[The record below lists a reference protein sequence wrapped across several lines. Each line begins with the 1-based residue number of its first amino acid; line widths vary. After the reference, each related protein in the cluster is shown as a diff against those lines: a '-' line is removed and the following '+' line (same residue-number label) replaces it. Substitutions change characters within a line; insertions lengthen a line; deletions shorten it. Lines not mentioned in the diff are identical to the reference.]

1 MLFSQIPLSILPLPM
16 LLLDAEARVQQSNL
30 LAQEALCQSD
40 RQLVGRHLSEVFA
53 PAGEIERLLSLL
65 SPYSGGVS
73 DHQLCMQNGGM
84 PISLHLGMHDGG
96 MHDSG
101 MRGNGFQESGAYE
114 NDAHEIGMTAIF
126 VPEAHRSEV
135 ERHARRHE
143 MAEAVARIALEM
155 AHEVKNPLAALRG
168 ASQWLSEQEMHADA
182 REAVGQIIGG
192 VDRIRDR
199 IDAFLQVGPRASVQ
213 MEMTNL
219 HALIQ
224 DIIPKQGQYPEGIYI
239 SRVFD
244 PSLPEIA
251 AHPAR
256 LRQAFENLWQNAL
269 EAAASKIEWQTRMAP
284 LVHLPGHHGKVVEVS
299 ITNDGAM
306 IPEALQDRLF
316 EPYVTGKERGNGL
329 GLAQVERVM
338 LEHGGRINVKSEN
351 GRTTM
356 TLHLPVKNAPERQEK
371 RA

>member
-1 MLFSQIPLSILPLPM
+1 LLFDQIPLSILPLPM
-16 LLLDAEARVQQSNL
+16 LLLDDQARVLQANL
-30 LAQEALCQSD
+30 LAQEALCKSN
-40 RQLVGRHLSEVFA
+40 RQLAGHHLADVFT

-73 DHQLCMQNGGM
+73 DHQLCMKDGGM
-84 PISLHLGMHDGG
+84 PVSLHLGMHENSMHESG
-96 MHDSG
+96 MH
-101 MRGNGFQESGAYE
+101 ET
-114 NDAHEIGMTAIF
+114 GMTAIF
-126 VPEAHRSEV
+126 VPEAQRSEV

-168 ASQWLSEQEMHADA
+168 ASQWLSEQDMNADA
-182 REAVGQIIGG
+182 KEAVGQMISG

-224 DIIPKQGQYPEGIYI
+224 DIIPNREGQYSEGIYI

-244 PSLPEIA
+244 PSLPEILS
-251 AHPAR
+251 HPAR

-269 EAAASKIEWQTRMAP
+269 EAADSKIEWQTRMAP
-284 LVHLPGHHGKVVEVS
+284 LVHLPGHHGKVVEIS

-306 IPEALQDRLF
+306 IPESLQDRLF
-316 EPYVTGKERGNGL
+316 EPYVTGKQRGSGL

-338 LEHGGRINVKSEN
+338 LEHGGRVNVKSEN

-356 TLHLPVKNAPERQEK
+356 TLHLPVKQVVGAGVSESGESESGESK
-371 RA
+371 T

>member
-1 MLFSQIPLSILPLPM
+1 MILMLPHPPPDSTMPLRPPIHDQPINQRSFEHVPLSILPLP
-16 LLLDAEARVQQSNL
+16 LILLDDTQRIKQTNL
-30 LAQEALCQSD
+30 LAQEALCKSN
-40 RQLVGRHLSEVFA
+40 RQLVGNLLSDIFS
-53 PAGEIERLLSLL
+53 PAVEIDRLLAMLT
-65 SPYSGGVS
+65 PYGGGIS
-73 DHQLCMQNGGM
+73 DHQLCILDNGM
-84 PISLHLGMHDGG
+84 PISLHMGMHEGG
-96 MHDSG
+96 I
-101 MRGNGFQESGAYE
+101 A
-114 NDAHEIGMTAIF
+114 AIF

-135 ERHARRHE
+135 ERHAKRHE

-168 ASQWLSEQEMHADA
+168 ASQWLSEQPMQNNAK
-182 REAVGQIIGG
+182 EAVDQIIRG

-224 DIIPKQGQYPEGIYI
+224 DIIQYPDGIYI

-244 PSLPEIA
+244 PSLPDIL

-269 EAAASKIEWQTRMAP
+269 EAADKKIEWQTRMAP
-284 LVHLPGHHGKVVEVS
+284 LVHLPGHHGKVVEIS

-306 IPEALQDRLF
+306 VPEELQDRLF
-316 EPYVTGKERGNGL
+316 EPYITGKARGNGL

-338 LEHGGRINVKSEN
+338 LEHGGRVNMKSEQ

-356 TLHLPVKNAPERQEK
+356 TLHLPVKSLPHRTVDK
-371 RA
+371 RR

>member
-1 MLFSQIPLSILPLPM
+1 MRFEQVPLSILPLPM
-16 LLLDAEARVQQSNL
+16 LLLDSEARVLQANL
-30 LAQEALCQSD
+30 LAQEALCQSN
-40 RQLVGRHLSEVFA
+40 RQLVGHDLIDVFS
-53 PAGEIERLLSLL
+53 PAVEIERLLSLL
-65 SPYSGGVS
+65 TPYGGGVS
-73 DHQLCMQNGGM
+73 EHHVCMQGSGM
-84 PISLHLGMHDGG
+84 PVSLHLGMHEGG
-96 MHDSG
+96 I
-101 MRGNGFQESGAYE
+101 A
-114 NDAHEIGMTAIF
+114 AIF

-168 ASQWLSEQEMHADA
+168 ASQWLSEQDMNTDA
-182 REAVGQIIGG
+182 KEAVEQMING

-199 IDAFLQVGPRASVQ
+199 IDAFLQVGPRAPVK

-224 DIIPKQGQYPEGIYI
+224 DIIQYPEGIYI

-244 PSLPEIA
+244 PSLPDIL

-269 EAAASKIEWQTRMAP
+269 EAAESKIEWQTRMAP
-284 LVHLPGHHGKVVEVS
+284 LVHLPGHQGKVVEIS

-306 IPEALQDRLF
+306 IPEDLRERLF
-316 EPYVTGKERGNGL
+316 EPYVTGKQRGSGL

-338 LEHGGRINVKSEN
+338 LEHGGRVNVDSAD

-356 TLHLPVKNAPERQEK
+356 TLQLPVKSSGDGPESGEK
-371 RA
+371 QT

>member
-1 MLFSQIPLSILPLPM
+1 MLFEQVPLSILPLPM
-16 LLLDAEARVQQSNL
+16 ILLDTDSCILQTNL
-30 LAQEALCQSD
+30 LAQEALCKSD
-40 RQLVGRHLSEVFA
+40 RQLVGRHLSEVFS
-53 PAGEIERLLSLL
+53 PTGEIERLLAMLT
-65 SPYSGGVS
+65 PYGGGVT
-73 DHQLCMQNGGM
+73 DHQLCMQGSGM
-84 PISLHLGMHDGG
+84 PVSLHLGMHEGG
-96 MHDSG
+96 I
-101 MRGNGFQESGAYE
+101 A
-114 NDAHEIGMTAIF
+114 AIF

-135 ERHARRHE
+135 ERHAKRHE

-168 ASQWLSEQEMHADA
+168 ASQWLSEQAMNADA
-182 REAVGQIIGG
+182 KEAVEQMIHG

-199 IDAFLQVGPRASVQ
+199 IDAFLQVGPRAPVQ

-219 HALIQ
+219 HEMIH
-224 DIIPKQGQYPEGIYI
+224 DVIPNREGQYPEGIYI

-244 PSLPEIA
+244 PSLPDIL

-269 EAAASKIEWQTRMAP
+269 EAAESKIEWQTRMAP
-284 LVHLPGHHGKVVEVS
+284 LVHLPGHHGKVVEIS

-306 IPEALQDRLF
+306 IPKELQDRLF
-316 EPYVTGKERGNGL
+316 EPYVTGKKRGSGL

-338 LEHGGRINVKSEN
+338 LEHGGRVNVDSGN

-356 TLHLPVKNAPERQEK
+356 TLQLPVKTAGEVK
-371 RA
+371 L